1 MESTLKKGV
10 ISGLSWGLISVFVS
24 RFFSLGHWNPLWMIF
39 CGCLTGVLLV
49 LLLRWAKGGLSRRA
63 RILFCVPVVFLG
75 QAFWAFVLTLPITR
89 EGNWPER
96 WIELVLGIYY
106 SDIASLLLLGFAPL
120 AYFNLT
126 WVTQAKLRSDS
137 S

>member
-1 MESTLKKGV
+1 MESVIKKGV
-10 ISGLSWGLISVFVS
+10 ISGFFWGVISVFVF
-24 RFFSLGHWNPLWMIF
+24 RVFAFGHWNPVWMLC

-49 LLLRWAKGGLSRRA
+49 LPLRLVNGGLSRRA

-75 QAFWAFVLTLPITR
+75 QALWAFVLTLPITR

-96 WIELVLGIYY
+96 WTELVFGIYY
-106 SDIASLLLLGFAPL
+106 SNIFSLLLLGFAPL

-126 WVTQAKLRSDS
+126 WVTQAKLGSDS
-137 S
+137 R